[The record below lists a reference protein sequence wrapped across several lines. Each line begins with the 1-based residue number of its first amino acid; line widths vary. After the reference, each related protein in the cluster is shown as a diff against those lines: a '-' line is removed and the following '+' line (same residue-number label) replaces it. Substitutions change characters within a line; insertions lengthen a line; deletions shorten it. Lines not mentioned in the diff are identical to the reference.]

1 VPTAQQALP
10 ALPFTASSHE
20 HVELAATL
28 TVTPTTAVQ
37 QLNPIDIPA
46 SGYFRSLFIEVVAAG
61 GAGGTLAADA
71 PWNIISSLAL
81 KDVNGSH
88 IISPIDGYA
97 LYWRTSSGASTS
109 TTTPR
114 MSRGFRGP
122 RRTPDSASACPSK
135 SSPVTRSAHSP
146 TRTVRR
152 TTSSN
157 WQSTTSPAWRP
168 WRSPPRPCSPSACG
182 TKGGPFPPHSQCG
195 ASRKHRCRRFSAR
208 VSTSTPCPVR
218 SSSART
224 TPPSTAWET

>member
-97 LYWRTSSGASTS
+97 LYMANVFGGFDFNNNPANVPWFSGSAPNPAFGVRVPVEVIARDALGALANQNSAANYKLELAINSIASRRRWRT
-109 TTTPR
+109 
-114 MSRGFRGP
+114 
-122 RRTPDSASACPSK
+122 
-135 SSPVTRSAHSP
+135 
-146 TRTVRR
+146 
-152 TTSSN
+152 
-157 WQSTTSPAWRP
+157 
-168 WRSPPRPCSPSACG
+168 PPRPCSPSACG
-182 TKGGPFPPHSQCG
+182 TKGGPFPPHSRCG
-195 ASRKHRCRRFSAR
+195 ASRNHRFRHCWVR
-208 VSTSTPCPVR
+208 VSTSTPFPVR
-218 SSSART
+218 SWSART
-224 TPPSTAWET
+224 TPPSTVSET